1 MDIEKNA
8 TAGTCV
14 AIARADRKKAI
25 KETGMKCLFII
36 AATLF
41 IIVVATVCIYL
52 FILAVPT
59 IAEIGFVEF
68 LFGTEW
74 IPSSGLYGIGTMIV
88 GTAYATAGALIV
100 GVPIGLLTAV
110 FMAFYCPAW
119 LYRIIKPMTNILAGI
134 PSIVYGYFGLKVIVP
149 FVYSLAGEGTGMCLL
164 TTALILGVM
173 ILPTVISITENSL
186 RAVPKSYF
194 EGAVALGA
202 TKERAIFRTVFPAAG
217 SGVLTAIILALG
229 RAFGETAAVV
239 IICGNKSQFPT
250 SLFDP
255 FSTLSSLIA
264 NQLGYAEDLH
274 REALIACAAVLFV
287 FILIITVIVMF
298 LRKKER

>member
-8 TAGTCV
+8 TAGACV

-74 IPSSGLYGIGTMIV
+74 IPSDGLYGIGTMIV

-264 NQLGYAEDLH
+264 NQLGYAEDLQ

>member
-74 IPSSGLYGIGTMIV
+74 IPSDGLYGIGTMIV

-149 FVYSLAGEGTGMCLL
+149 FVYSIAGEGTGMCLL

-264 NQLGYAEDLH
+264 NQLGYAEDLQ

>member
-8 TAGTCV
+8 TAGACV

-119 LYRIIKPMTNILAGI
+119 LYRILKPMTNILAGI

-164 TTALILGVM
+164 TTALVLGVM

-264 NQLGYAEDLH
+264 NQLGYAEDLQ

>member
-119 LYRIIKPMTNILAGI
+119 LYRILKPMTNILAGI

>member
-1 MDIEKNA
+1 
-8 TAGTCV
+8 
-14 AIARADRKKAI
+14 
-25 KETGMKCLFII
+25 
-36 AATLF
+36 
-41 IIVVATVCIYL
+41 
-52 FILAVPT
+52 
-59 IAEIGFVEF
+59 
-68 LFGTEW
+68 
-74 IPSSGLYGIGTMIV
+74 
-88 GTAYATAGALIV
+88 
-100 GVPIGLLTAV
+100 
-110 FMAFYCPAW
+110 
-119 LYRIIKPMTNILAGI
+119 
-134 PSIVYGYFGLKVIVP
+134 
-149 FVYSLAGEGTGMCLL
+149 MCLL
-164 TTALILGVM
+164 TTALVLGVM

-264 NQLGYAEDLH
+264 NQLGYAEDLQ

>member
-8 TAGTCV
+8 TAGACV

-74 IPSSGLYGIGTMIV
+74 IPSDGLYGIGTMIV

>member
-119 LYRIIKPMTNILAGI
+119 LYRILKPMTNILAGI

-164 TTALILGVM
+164 TTALVLGVM

>member
-149 FVYSLAGEGTGMCLL
+149 FVYSIAGEGTGMCLL

>member
-8 TAGTCV
+8 TAGACV

-74 IPSSGLYGIGTMIV
+74 IPSAGLYGIGTMIV

-100 GVPIGLLTAV
+100 GVPIGLLTAM

-119 LYRIIKPMTNILAGI
+119 LYRILKPMTNILAGI

-264 NQLGYAEDLH
+264 NQLGYAEDLQ

>member
-8 TAGTCV
+8 TAGACV

-74 IPSSGLYGIGTMIV
+74 IPSDGLYGIGTMIV

-119 LYRIIKPMTNILAGI
+119 LYRILKPMTNILAGI

-264 NQLGYAEDLH
+264 NQLGYAEDLQ

>member
-8 TAGTCV
+8 TAGACV

-119 LYRIIKPMTNILAGI
+119 LYRILKPMTNILAGI

-264 NQLGYAEDLH
+264 NQLGYAEDLQ

>member
-8 TAGTCV
+8 TAGACV

-119 LYRIIKPMTNILAGI
+119 LYRILKPMTNILAGI

-164 TTALILGVM
+164 TTALVLGVM

-239 IICGNKSQFPT
+239 IICGNKAQFPT
-250 SLFDP
+250 GLFDP

-287 FILIITVIVMF
+287 FILIITVIAMF

>member
-68 LFGTEW
+68 LFGTKW

-239 IICGNKSQFPT
+239 IICGNISQFPT

>member
-8 TAGTCV
+8 TAGACV

-264 NQLGYAEDLH
+264 NQLGYAEDLQ

>member
-8 TAGTCV
+8 TAGACV

-119 LYRIIKPMTNILAGI
+119 LYRILKPMTNILAGI

-164 TTALILGVM
+164 TTALVLGVM

>member
-8 TAGTCV
+8 TAGACV

-119 LYRIIKPMTNILAGI
+119 LYRILKPMTNILAGI

-164 TTALILGVM
+164 TTALVLGVM

-202 TKERAIFRTVFPAAG
+202 TKERAIFRTVFSAAG

-264 NQLGYAEDLH
+264 NQLGYAEDLQ

>member
-74 IPSSGLYGIGTMIV
+74 IPSDGLYGIGTMIV

-149 FVYSLAGEGTGMCLL
+149 FVYSIAGEGTGMCLL

>member
-8 TAGTCV
+8 TAGACV

>member
-264 NQLGYAEDLH
+264 NQLGYAEDLQ

>member
-8 TAGTCV
+8 TAGACV
-14 AIARADRKKAI
+14 AIARTDRKKAI

-149 FVYSLAGEGTGMCLL
+149 FVYSLAGEGTGM
-164 TTALILGVM
+164 
-173 ILPTVISITENSL
+173 
-186 RAVPKSYF
+186 
-194 EGAVALGA
+194 
-202 TKERAIFRTVFPAAG
+202 
-217 SGVLTAIILALG
+217 
-229 RAFGETAAVV
+229 
-239 IICGNKSQFPT
+239 
-250 SLFDP
+250 
-255 FSTLSSLIA
+255 
-264 NQLGYAEDLH
+264 
-274 REALIACAAVLFV
+274 
-287 FILIITVIVMF
+287 
-298 LRKKER
+298 

>member
-8 TAGTCV
+8 TAGACV

-119 LYRIIKPMTNILAGI
+119 LYRILKPMTNILAGI

-164 TTALILGVM
+164 TTALVLGVM

-202 TKERAIFRTVFPAAG
+202 TKERAIFRTVFPSAG

-264 NQLGYAEDLH
+264 NQLGYAEDLQ

>member
-8 TAGTCV
+8 TAGACV

-74 IPSSGLYGIGTMIV
+74 IPSDGLYGIGTMIV

-119 LYRIIKPMTNILAGI
+119 LYRILKPMTNILAGI

-164 TTALILGVM
+164 TTALVLGVM

-264 NQLGYAEDLH
+264 NQLGYAEDLQ

>member
-100 GVPIGLLTAV
+100 GVPIGLLTAM

-119 LYRIIKPMTNILAGI
+119 LYRILKPMTNILAGI

-164 TTALILGVM
+164 TTALVLGVM